1 MNPDGA
7 GDSGSEL
14 LVTRQENPI
23 LGTNAFDEGSIRSR
37 FGIRRVVAHEAQ
49 PACET
54 SEHVIA
60 EELHTMP
67 FEITRISK
75 RRARLFPA
83 RSLGSANAGFHPSPP
98 RPADPAKSRPP
109 GTPRWRAPA
118 PTAP

>member
-83 RSLGSANAGFHPSPP
+83 RNLGSSNPGFHPRSEE
-98 RPADPAKSRPP
+98 RRVGKESRSR
-109 GTPRWRAPA
+109 TERAPSR
-118 PTAP
+118 